1 VRRPNDGPPK
11 QEQNWL
17 SGPRLAGKVKPVIPT
32 SIKFS
37 PLLQDDANRRT
48 QQSPVK
54 TVKGDQSAVNQPKSP
69 PPSIFPPGHP
79 SYHSPG
85 EKKIPNKSMSVI
97 IGDSNIRFVGQ
108 QMHNF
113 ICSDFIVS
121 GMSGCGIKD
130 VEEEAI
136 RIMKEE
142 KLAKFDIQFFVHAGV
157 NDVDPFWDNN
167 VSIRSSFRRLVVNI
181 QCVTKKM
188 QSTAKVYILSVP
200 PTKKHTLIDGIKN
213 CDAEERIVRIN
224 SFLESTCGDGIEAEF
239 VDVQQYQQ
247 GKYLGK
253 DYLHYHPK
261 GAFQVALIV
270 HKLSQDFL
278 ALGTH
283 RFLQET

>member
-1 VRRPNDGPPK
+1 M
-11 QEQNWL
+11 
-17 SGPRLAGKVKPVIPT
+17 
-32 SIKFS
+32 
-37 PLLQDDANRRT
+37 
-48 QQSPVK
+48 
-54 TVKGDQSAVNQPKSP
+54 
-69 PPSIFPPGHP
+69 
-79 SYHSPG
+79 
-85 EKKIPNKSMSVI
+85 KIPNKTMSI
-97 IGDSNIRFVGQ
+97 LIGDSNVQFVG
-108 QMHNF
+108 MKLFNY
-113 ICSDFIVS
+113 INSDFIVS
-121 GMSGCGIKD
+121 GMSGCGVKD
-130 VEEEAI
+130 VQDEAI

-157 NDVDPFWDNN
+157 NDVHPYWDNTSS
-167 VSIRSSFRRLVVNI
+167 VRSSFRQMVVNI
-181 QCVTKKM
+181 QCAAKKM
-188 QSTAKVYILSVP
+188 QSTAKIYILSVP
-200 PTKKHTLIDGIKN
+200 PTKKHELITGIKN
-213 CDAEERIVRIN
+213 CDAEERIVQIN